1 MCTMCVSLI
10 VIDIVLCC
18 VTLRNLSVSSD
29 LKPEGATELMQAC
42 MYRTTALLVVTHHD
56 GCTLNHHGD
65 GSILKDPDMQLQ
77 LGTTAKI
84 VNLLYSICSSFYL

>member
-1 MCTMCVSLI
+1 MYVCTMCVSHM
-10 VIDIVLCC
+10 VVDIVLCC
-18 VTLRNLSVSSD
+18 VTLHNSSVSSD
-29 LKPEGATELMQAC
+29 LKPEGATKLMQAC

-56 GCTLNHHGD
+56 GCALNHRSD

-84 VNLLYSICSSFYL
+84 VN